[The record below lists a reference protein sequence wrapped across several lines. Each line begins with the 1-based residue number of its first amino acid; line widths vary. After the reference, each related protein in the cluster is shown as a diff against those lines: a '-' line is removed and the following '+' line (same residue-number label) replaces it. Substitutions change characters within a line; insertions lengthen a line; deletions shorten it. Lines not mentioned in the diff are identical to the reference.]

1 MKKVL
6 VGGVF
11 NIIHPG
17 HMLFF
22 REARKLGDYL
32 VVVVASDKTAT
43 STKIYKVLS
52 AQERKKN
59 LEKAGVADKVVV
71 GDARNFFRVV
81 KTERPDVIALGHD
94 QNMEEA
100 EIRKALALLGLN
112 CKVVRIR
119 KFLEGYSTSR
129 MMKDKKQT

>member
-43 STKIYKVLS
+43 STKSYKALP
-52 AQERKKN
+52 AQERKRN

-71 GDARNFFRVV
+71 GDEKNFFRVV

-94 QNMEEA
+94 QKMDEA
-100 EIRKALALLGLN
+100 DIRKALAVLGLK
-112 CKVVRIR
+112 CDIVRIR
-119 KFLEGYSTSR
+119 KFLKGYSTSR
-129 MMKDKKQT
+129 MMKDKKKT